1 MTVPVQL
8 ELLKRRKG
16 SKPFNALPEP
26 SELQIQ
32 QAIVSRLRWQCTP
45 GVVWWHCPNGEERDK
60 RIAAKLKS
68 MGVRPGVSD
77 LQFTFPVPAPNLF
90 LELKARGR
98 GLTDDQKKFR
108 DQVRSQGHLYEW
120 TDSVDDAIRILRQH
134 HVLP

>member
-8 ELLKRRKG
+8 ELLKRRKR

-32 QAIVSRLRWQCTP
+32 QAIVARLRVQCRP
-45 GVVWWHCPNGEERDK
+45 GVLWWHCPNGELRTDSHG
-60 RIAAKLKS
+60 AKLKS

-77 LQFTFPVPAPNLF
+77 LQFVFPCAAPNLF

-98 GLTDDQKKFR
+98 GLTKAQEIFR
-108 DQVRSQGHLYEW
+108 DQVRGAGHVYEW
-120 TDSVDDAIRILRQH
+120 TDSLDDAIRILREH
-134 HVLP
+134 RIVP